1 METIESLRKKM
12 ESMAL
17 FDVQGGGE
25 SAKLKLVEVGR
36 ANRIVTE
43 EQATIFASLKLFF
56 VGEGFGDWGLEFID
70 WLEDYQATCG
80 VPTAETNSRVM
91 LQDVLQWQEALDY
104 NRNRS
109 SLNIGLD
116 GGKK

>member
-1 METIESLRKKM
+1 MDTIETLKKKM

-17 FDVQGGGE
+17 FDIQAGGE
-25 SAKLKLVEVGR
+25 SPILKLVQVGR
-36 ANRIVTE
+36 ANKIVTE
-43 EQATIFASLKLFF
+43 EQATIFSCLKFF
-56 VGEGFGDWGLEFID
+56 FIGEGFADWGPEFVDMLE
-70 WLEDYQATCG
+70 EYQATCG

-91 LQDVLQWQEALDY
+91 LQSVLQWQEAMDY